1 METQA
6 LGQKVLAQAV
16 MKVGGPA
23 ALARYLGVSVA
34 TLDRWLLGHELPPAE
49 TVHRAVDLVRERR

>member
-6 LGQKVLAQAV
+6 LGQKVLAQAA

-23 ALARYLGVSVA
+23 ALAKYLGVTLA
-34 TLDRWLLGHELPPAE
+34 TLDRWLLGQG
-49 TVHRAVDLVRERR
+49 ERR